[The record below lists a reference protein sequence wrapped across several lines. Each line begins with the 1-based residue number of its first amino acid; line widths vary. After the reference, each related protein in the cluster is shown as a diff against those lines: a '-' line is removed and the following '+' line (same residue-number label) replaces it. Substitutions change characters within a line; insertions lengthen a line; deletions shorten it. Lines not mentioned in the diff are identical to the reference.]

1 MYMTSLSD
9 KLRAIIQIDHNLVI
23 HVYGLTK
30 ERIINNNLKGNQI
43 YAQFNA
49 DSRAR
54 TYDIQL

>member
-43 YAQFNA
+43 YAPFNA

>member
-1 MYMTSLSD
+1 MTILSKVR
-9 KLRAIIQIDHNLVI
+9 KLRARIQIDHNLVI